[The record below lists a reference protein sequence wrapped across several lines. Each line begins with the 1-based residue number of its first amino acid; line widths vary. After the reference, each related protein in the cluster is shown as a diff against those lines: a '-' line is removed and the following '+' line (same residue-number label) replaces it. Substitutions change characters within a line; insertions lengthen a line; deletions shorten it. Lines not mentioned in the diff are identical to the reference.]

1 MKLQDEQAVD
11 TDVLN
16 QLALIAQRVE
26 RTAKTN
32 HQREKAMREAFARET
47 AARVE
52 KAMANQGLTR
62 DVLDAIKREIL
73 GIRES

>member
-1 MKLQDEQAVD
+1 
-11 TDVLN
+11 
-16 QLALIAQRVE
+16 
-26 RTAKTN
+26 
-32 HQREKAMREAFARET
+32 MREAFARET